1 MDPYVLFFV
10 FLIVAF
16 GAMIISYNVKRTSN
30 PVEKGAHF
38 IQRPTSNPL
47 DRERMIHSLGLE
59 DEEEDLDEV
68 IESARTFYKTVYDTI
83 IVGNISEEVAGFLA
97 RLAITD
103 PYLIQDRQF
112 KAILDLEVLMDKG
125 AVYNE
130 DGSLWNLEVLRKILD
145 TLADFFLEKVE
156 SPLFASGDSLKR
168 ANFGVKFDALERLVK
183 DARGESKSHGPSEPA
198 TDLRRERAEEEE
210 ARLIDEEYFEWW
222 LVHWIIE
229 KEERRR
235 EETPDRSIFTH
246 KNFGDASFKE
256 QDVFY
261 DEDYDGEGDDEEV
274 YDDYDSYW
282 DSYDAGDVD
291 DLDLDV

>member
-1 MDPYVLFFV
+1 MDPYVLFVV
-10 FLIVAF
+10 FLVVAF

-30 PVEKGAHF
+30 PIEKEAHF

-83 IVGNISEEVAGFLA
+83 IAGNISEEVAGFLA

-130 DGSLWNLEVLRKILD
+130 DGSLWNLEVLGKILD
-145 TLADFFLEKVE
+145 TLADFCWKRWSPRYLPLEI
-156 SPLFASGDSLKR
+156 P
-168 ANFGVKFDALERLVK
+168 
-183 DARGESKSHGPSEPA
+183 
-198 TDLRRERAEEEE
+198 
-210 ARLIDEEYFEWW
+210 
-222 LVHWIIE
+222 
-229 KEERRR
+229 
-235 EETPDRSIFTH
+235 
-246 KNFGDASFKE
+246 
-256 QDVFY
+256 
-261 DEDYDGEGDDEEV
+261 
-274 YDDYDSYW
+274 
-282 DSYDAGDVD
+282 
-291 DLDLDV
+291 